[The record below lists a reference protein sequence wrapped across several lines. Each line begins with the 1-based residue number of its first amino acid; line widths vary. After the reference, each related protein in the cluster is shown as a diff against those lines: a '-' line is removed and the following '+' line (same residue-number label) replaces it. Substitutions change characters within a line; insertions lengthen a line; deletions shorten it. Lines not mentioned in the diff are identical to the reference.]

1 MIWSA
6 RKTPMLV
13 LAMSVLMLS
22 ACAQKQ
28 TRSDDVSPAPGSQ
41 GAPPTPAAPAV
52 APTPPAAA
60 PTPRAPAPPKLPE
73 PNRQFTGVAVCDEY
87 LASYRGCHRVIGT
100 TDPVVVEQRLESLRT
115 NWQSLASDPDQRE
128 TLVSQCQNLT
138 DLMKDALN
146 GRACEAPES
155 DFVQPED

>member
-6 RKTPMLV
+6 RKTPLLV
-13 LAMSVLMLS
+13 LALSMLVLS

-28 TRSDDVSPAPGSQ
+28 TRSDDVAPAPGSQ
-41 GAPPTPAAPAV
+41 GAPPPAAPAV

-60 PTPRAPAPPKLPE
+60 PAPRAPVPPTPSE
-73 PNRQFTGVAVCDEY
+73 ASRQFTGVSVCDEY

-100 TDPVVVEQRLESLRT
+100 TDPAVAEQRLESLRA
-115 NWQSLASDPDQRE
+115 NWQSLARDPDQRE

-146 GRACEAPES
+146 GRSCEPPET